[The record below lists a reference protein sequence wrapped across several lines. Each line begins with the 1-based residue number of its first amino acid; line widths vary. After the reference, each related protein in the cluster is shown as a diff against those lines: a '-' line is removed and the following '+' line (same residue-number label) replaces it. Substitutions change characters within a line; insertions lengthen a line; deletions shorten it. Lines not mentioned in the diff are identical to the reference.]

1 MTIDLTGRTA
11 LVTGGNVGIG
21 AGIAKKLGACGA
33 AVAITYYSHADEARQ
48 TLQQMR
54 QQGCRA
60 EMFQLDATDSG
71 QVEAV
76 VTAAAEYLGG
86 KIDIL
91 VNNAGHL
98 IGRVNIDEMSDVHWH
113 RVIDVNLS
121 ARFTARGR
129 F

>member
-1 MTIDLTGRTA
+1 MTGKAA

-21 AGIAKKLGACGA
+21 AGIAKRLGECGA
-33 AVAITYYSHADEARQ
+33 AVAIIYYSHADEAEQ

-60 EMFQLDATDSG
+60 EMFQLDATDSN
-71 QVEAV
+71 QVKAV
-76 VTAAAEYLGG
+76 VAKAAEYLGG

-98 IGRVNIDEMSDVHWH
+98 VDRVKIDE
-113 RVIDVNLS
+113 I
-121 ARFTARGR
+121 AFTVKTPCD
-129 F
+129 